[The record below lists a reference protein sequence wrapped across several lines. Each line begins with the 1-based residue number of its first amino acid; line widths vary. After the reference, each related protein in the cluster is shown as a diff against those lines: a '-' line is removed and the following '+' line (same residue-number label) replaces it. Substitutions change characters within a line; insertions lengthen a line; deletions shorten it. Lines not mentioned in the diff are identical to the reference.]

1 MKGLSFLFAILLAI
15 LTGCARVGG
24 EERLVLDAE
33 RGLHVSGTAIVRS
46 TPEVVTVEVGHAAT
60 TGSASE
66 ARASVDTV
74 MEKVIAAV
82 AEKGVAAEDVQT
94 VQYSLAPQHDQKGRL
109 VGWRMV
115 NIVHLRIRQVDEA
128 GEVIDAA
135 VRAGATH
142 VRNISYTIEDVE
154 RLKSQARDEAIAAA
168 KAKAEQIANALGVQV
183 GKPTAVTEDEPYY
196 QSAYKY
202 DSAAAP
208 ETVADA
214 PGGVVTAGT
223 VVVRLNVNVTFEIE

>member
-1 MKGLSFLFAILLAI
+1 
-15 LTGCARVGG
+15 
-24 EERLVLDAE
+24 
-33 RGLHVSGTAIVRS
+33 
-46 TPEVVTVEVGHAAT
+46 
-60 TGSASE
+60 
-66 ARASVDTV
+66 
-74 MEKVIAAV
+74 
-82 AEKGVAAEDVQT
+82 
-94 VQYSLAPQHDQKGRL
+94 
-109 VGWRMV
+109 MV
-115 NIVHLRIRQVDEA
+115 NTVHLRIRQVDEA

-154 RLKSQARDEAIAAA
+154 KLKSQARDEAIAAA

-183 GKPTAVTEDEPYY
+183 GKPIAVIEDEPYY

-202 DSAAAP
+202 DSAAAL

-223 VVVRLNVNVTFEIE
+223 VVVRLNVSVTFEIE